1 MPKRLPPFLTSPY
14 TLLVLNMLFWSGN
27 WIISRA
33 LRHEVT
39 PIGLNFWR
47 WTLALAILLPFTWRE
62 VWEHRRVV
70 VRDWKVILALG
81 ALSISVFNL
90 LVYQAMRGTTV
101 ANGVLISSL
110 QPIGVIFFAWLLA
123 GERPSGR
130 QALGAVISL
139 AGMMVIV
146 TRGEPL
152 NLLEVRFNPGDLWTL
167 GMLPVWGVYSVLL
180 RYRPPELS
188 PQALLAVM
196 TFFGVLLLLP
206 FAIHAHFTGTPIRLD
221 PATVGALFY
230 LAIFASLLGMVFYN
244 IGVAELGPNMTGMFL
259 HLVPVF
265 GIAQAW
271 IFLGEPV
278 RLYHLSAAALIFSG
292 LALAVKYNLRPRPH
306 ASALSR
312 PNPPVGRSD
321 PS

>member
-1 MPKRLPPFLTSPY
+1 
-14 TLLVLNMLFWSGN
+14 MLFWSGN

-33 LRHEVT
+33 LRDEVT

-47 WTLALAILLPFTWRE
+47 WTLALVILLPFTWRE

-81 ALSISVFNL
+81 GLGISVFNL

-101 ANGVLISSL
+101 VNGVLISSL

-123 GERPSGR
+123 GERLSGR

-152 NLLEVRFNPGDLWTL
+152 RLLEVRFNPGDLWTL
-167 GMLPVWGVYSVLL
+167 GMIPVWGVYSVLL
-180 RYRPPELS
+180 RHRPPELS
-188 PQALLAVM
+188 PQALLAAM
-196 TFFGVLLLLP
+196 TLFGVALLLP
-206 FAIHAHFTGTPIRLD
+206 FAIHAHFTGTPIHLN
-221 PATVGALFY
+221 PATAGALFY
-230 LAIFASLLGMVFYN
+230 LAVFASLLGMVFYN
-244 IGVAELGPNMTGMFL
+244 IGVAELGPSVTGMFL

-265 GIAQAW
+265 GITQAW

-292 LALAVKYNLRPRPH
+292 LALAVRYNLRPRPFK
-306 ASALSR
+306 A
-312 PNPPVGRSD
+312 PPSPAD
-321 PS
+321 